1 MLPPTMASVVA
12 AQSVAADAG
21 RPQMIAAI
29 FSNESLRGEPGLIAI
44 WDP

>member
-21 RPQMIAAI
+21 HSQMTAAI
-29 FSNESLRGEPGLIAI
+29 FSNENLRGEPGLIAI
-44 WDP
+44 RDP